1 MCAVSASAVTVV
13 AVFPRRLT
21 LGADVLRIEGPPA
34 AGYATQVRT
43 GRDASAC
50 HGLRGVREGEDVA
63 SPATRGAQG
72 SGRWDKA
79 AAEDEVA
86 FARAVSG
93 GADNGV
99 P

>member
-21 LGADVLRIEGPPA
+21 FGADVHRIEGLPA

-50 HGLRGVREGEDVA
+50 RGLREVREGEDVTSSA
-63 SPATRGAQG
+63 ARGAQG
-72 SGRWDKA
+72 SGRWDKT